1 MSRIVNLHSG
11 GVWCSELS
19 LHTRWLTLLHPRR
32 FVEEGVHPQII
43 IRNIR
48 SASALAVQKVKDLA
62 VEFDINTEEGAGMLL
77 KTASTALNSKLI
89 ATHQDLFAPMIVDA
103 VKSLSADAD
112 GLDDLRGMIGIKKIP
127 GGRP

>member
-1 MSRIVNLHSG
+1 M
-11 GVWCSELS
+11 
-19 LHTRWLTLLHPRR
+19 
-32 FVEEGVHPQII
+32 EEGVHPQII

-48 SASALAVQKVKDLA
+48 SASALAVQTVKDLA

-127 GGRP
+127 GGRSCRNELLFFILAPSNTFVVR